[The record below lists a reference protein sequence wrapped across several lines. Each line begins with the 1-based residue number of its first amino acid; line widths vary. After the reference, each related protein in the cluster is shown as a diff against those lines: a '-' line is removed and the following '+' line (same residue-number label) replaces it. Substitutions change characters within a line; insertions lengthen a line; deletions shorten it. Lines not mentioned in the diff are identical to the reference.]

1 MNQKRKKRMRETEAE
16 AVEEPC
22 VDKDVENPKA
32 GAGASS
38 ELDAMIYIL
47 GAPVRTAAGGL

>member
-32 GAGASS
+32 GAGASP
-38 ELDAMIYIL
+38 ELDAMIYIS
-47 GAPVRTAAGGL
+47 